1 MMNKETRVVIFVLQS
16 LFEQS
21 SVVAQLQS
29 SGEPVD
35 TADGLVQ
42 IREFFYNAT
51 MPLILFCPMP
61 DNFTH

>member
-35 TADGLVQ
+35 TADGFV
-42 IREFFYNAT
+42 
-51 MPLILFCPMP
+51 
-61 DNFTH
+61 